1 MHHIHNPRTV
11 APTTDRNPSLT
22 SATAPN
28 TGLVMRPRGAA
39 R

>member
-1 MHHIHNPRTV
+1 MHHIHNPRAV

-28 TGLVMRPRGAA
+28 RNLVVHPRGAA
-39 R
+39 L